1 MKPSEETACKNKT
14 RNNRVVRK
22 PLNDAIRSIQLLH
35 TRCGG
40 ISQPLCKNR
49 GKLFVCQKITHKVNW
64 RYKLRKPNIQPRK
77 SVEAKEPITYA
88 KHGQRLPVLL
98 EAGVKAC

>member
-1 MKPSEETACKNKT
+1 MKPTKETGCKNKT
-14 RNNRVVRK
+14 IYKKSGRK
-22 PLNDAIRSIQLLH
+22 ALNDAIKSVRLLH

-64 RYKLRKPNIQPRK
+64 RYRLRELDVQPCK
-77 SVEAKEPITYA
+77 SMEAKEPITNT
-88 KHGQRLPVLL
+88 KHGQRLSVLL
-98 EAGVKAC
+98 ETGVKAC